1 MNFQYNLL
9 VIFMVKL
16 IPILKNHQ
24 KLIKIL
30 SFLFILSF
38 IISIFLYQKLKNE
51 AILQEYQNL
60 ANYLE
65 INHINY
71 LIYHF
76 IILSLVISSLI
87 LGIGFILFPFYFM
100 FEIISLNYNLF
111 TLINL
116 FKFKGFIFSL
126 FYNIL
131 TKLIY
136 LILIIYIFQKNL
148 NILKIFIS
156 NSTKYD
162 SLTKNTLIITNL
174 KKIIIS
180 SFFIILNDIFI
191 YFFGAKILLSIFN
204 IIF

>member
-65 INHINY
+65 INH
-71 LIYHF
+71 
-76 IILSLVISSLI
+76 S
-87 LGIGFILFPFYFM
+87 
-100 FEIISLNYNLF
+100 
-111 TLINL
+111 
-116 FKFKGFIFSL
+116 
-126 FYNIL
+126 NI
-131 TKLIY
+131 
-136 LILIIYIFQKNL
+136 
-148 NILKIFIS
+148 
-156 NSTKYD
+156 
-162 SLTKNTLIITNL
+162 
-174 KKIIIS
+174 
-180 SFFIILNDIFI
+180 
-191 YFFGAKILLSIFN
+191 
-204 IIF
+204 